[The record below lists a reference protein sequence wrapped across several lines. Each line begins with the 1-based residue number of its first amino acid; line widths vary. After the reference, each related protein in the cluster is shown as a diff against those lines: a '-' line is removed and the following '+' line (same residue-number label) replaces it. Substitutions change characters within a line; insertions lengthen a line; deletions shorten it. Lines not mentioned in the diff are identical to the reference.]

1 MNKWMTALLAIA
13 LCLPALAFAQ
23 SSSSQQ
29 EKTPDQVRQEQANQ
43 AAMNNVQGMN
53 TSPHHEMT
61 GMVNED
67 GTRFTS
73 GDTSYQ
79 VANPD
84 SLKNYANQTVK
95 VNFQLNTES
104 NKIKIDK
111 VNPSK

>member
-23 SSSSQQ
+23 SSSSQQDAQSGSSQQ

-84 SLKNYANQTVK
+84 SLKNYAN
-95 VNFQLNTES
+95 
-104 NKIKIDK
+104 
-111 VNPSK
+111 

>member
-23 SSSSQQ
+23 DSQQ
-29 EKTPDQVRQEQANQ
+29 SDQDKARQDQANQ
-43 AAMNNVQGMN
+43 AAMNSTQGMN

-73 GDTSYQ
+73 DNVSYQ

-84 SLKNYANQTVK
+84 KLKSYANQNVTVK
-95 VNFQLNTES
+95 FQNETEN
-104 NKIKIDK
+104 NKIKITK

>member
-1 MNKWMTALLAIA
+1 MNKWTTALLAIA

-23 SSSSQQ
+23 QDATQ
-29 EKTPDQVRQEQANQ
+29 AQKDAANQ
-43 AAMNNVQGMN
+43 AAMNSQQGMN

-73 GDTSYQ
+73 DNVSYQ
-79 VANPD
+79 VANPGK
-84 SLKNYANQTVK
+84 LKSYANQNVTVK
-95 VNFQLNTES
+95 FQNETEK
-104 NKIKIDK
+104 NMIKITK

>member
-1 MNKWMTALLAIA
+1 MTKWTTALLAIA

-23 SSSSQQ
+23 DSSQQ
-29 EKTPDQVRQEQANQ
+29 QSKDQVQQQQANQ
-43 AAMNNVQGMN
+43 AAMNTTQGMN

-73 GDTSYQ
+73 DNVSYQ

-84 SLKNYANQTVK
+84 KLKNYANQNVTVK
-95 VNFQLNTES
+95 FQSETEN
-104 NKIKIDK
+104 NKIKVTK
-111 VNPSK
+111 VHPSK

>member
-1 MNKWMTALLAIA
+1 MNKWTTALLAIA

-29 EKTPDQVRQEQANQ
+29 QDSASQVQQQQANQ
-43 AAMNNVQGMN
+43 AAMNNMQGMN

-61 GMVNED
+61 GTVNED
-67 GTRFTS
+67 GTRFMS
-73 GDTSYQ
+73 DNVSYQ

-84 SLKNYANQTVK
+84 KLKNYANQNVTVR
-95 VNFQLNTES
+95 FQNDTQN

>member
-1 MNKWMTALLAIA
+1 MNKSMTALLAIA

-23 SSSSQQ
+23 SSSGQQ
-29 EKTPDQVRQEQANQ
+29 STSDQVRQDQANQ
-43 AAMNNVQGMN
+43 SAMNNMEGMN

-73 GDTSYQ
+73 DNVSYQ
-79 VANPD
+79 VANPN
-84 SLKNYANQTVK
+84 SLKNYANQTVTVK
-95 VNFQLNTES
+95 FQNETEK
-104 NKIKIDK
+104 NKIKINK

>member
-1 MNKWMTALLAIA
+1 MNKWTTALLAIA

-23 SSSSQQ
+23 DSSQQ
-29 EKTPDQVRQEQANQ
+29 QSNQDQVRQDQANQ
-43 AAMNNVQGMN
+43 AAMNNMQGMN

-73 GDTSYQ
+73 DNVSYQ
-79 VANPD
+79 VSNPD
-84 SLKNYANQTVK
+84 KLKSYANQNVTVK
-95 VNFQLNTES
+95 FQNQTES
-104 NKIKIDK
+104 NKIKITK

>member
-1 MNKWMTALLAIA
+1 MNKWTTALLAIA

-23 SSSSQQ
+23 SSTDQQ
-29 EKTPDQVRQEQANQ
+29 SADQAQQDRANQ
-43 AAMNNVQGMN
+43 AAMNHSQGMN

-67 GTRFTS
+67 GTRFVS
-73 GDTSYQ
+73 NDVSYQ

-84 SLKNYANQTVK
+84 KLKNYANQNVTVK
-95 VNFQLNTES
+95 FQDETEN
-104 NKIKIDK
+104 NKIKITK

>member
-1 MNKWMTALLAIA
+1 MNKWTTALLAIA

-23 SSSSQQ
+23 NSSQQ
-29 EKTPDQVRQEQANQ
+29 ETPDQVRQQQANQ

-73 GDTSYQ
+73 DNVSYQ
-79 VANPD
+79 VANPGK
-84 SLKNYANQTVK
+84 LKNYANQNVTVK
-95 VNFQLNTES
+95 FQNDTES